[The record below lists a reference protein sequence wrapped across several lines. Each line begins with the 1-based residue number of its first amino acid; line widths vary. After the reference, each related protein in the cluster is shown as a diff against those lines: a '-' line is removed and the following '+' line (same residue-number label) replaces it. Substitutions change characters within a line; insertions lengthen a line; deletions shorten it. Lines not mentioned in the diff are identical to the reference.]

1 MTSSLVDLLTHAV
14 YLLYNICG
22 GVSMLCSETGE
33 HQAIRF
39 EHLDMKLAR
48 DIDDALGAIAAYGN
62 GEGEIKMP
70 VKQGK
75 VSVIDFLFR
84 KFRTKKIV

>member
-1 MTSSLVDLLTHAV
+1 
-14 YLLYNICG
+14 
-22 GVSMLCSETGE
+22 MLCSDTGQVE
-33 HQAIRF
+33 AIRF
-39 EHLDMKLAR
+39 KHLNMELAR
-48 DIDDALGAIAAYGN
+48 DIDEAIGAIAAYGN

-84 KFRTKKIV
+84 KFRTKKLV

>member
-1 MTSSLVDLLTHAV
+1 
-14 YLLYNICG
+14 
-22 GVSMLCSETGE
+22 MLCSDTG
-33 HQAIRF
+33 QMKAIRF
-39 EHLDMKLAR
+39 KHLNMDLAK
-48 DIDDALGAIAAYGN
+48 DIEDALDAIVSHGN

-84 KFRTKKIV
+84 KFRGGSLSARKGR

>member
-1 MTSSLVDLLTHAV
+1 
-14 YLLYNICG
+14 
-22 GVSMLCSETGE
+22 MLCSDTGQVE
-33 HQAIRF
+33 AIRF
-39 EHLDMKLAR
+39 KHLNMELAK
-48 DIDDALGAIAAYGN
+48 DIDEAIGAIASYGN

-84 KFRTKKIV
+84 KFRTKKLV